1 MTQHTPFSARRLFCA
16 TAAPVLL
23 LLLLTTDGLAKKAA
37 PDDFNAD
44 RNELISLMLS
54 QQLPAQH
61 FSHEPLD
68 DTLSRKAFD
77 LYLRQLDP
85 RKRFLLQADV
95 KQLNAFATHI
105 DDELSRGKVVLA
117 DAGMTLLNDRI
128 SQVAKFID
136 PILDQGFDFDNK
148 EYLEVEPKKLAFAE
162 NAEKLKERWRL
173 SLKMQV
179 LDSYFQGE
187 SPALL

>member
-1 MTQHTPFSARRLFCA
+1 MFCA
-16 TAAPVLL
+16 TAAFVLL

-37 PDDFNAD
+37 PDAFNAD
-44 RNELISLMLS
+44 RNELIALMLS

-105 DDELSRGKVVLA
+105 DDELSRGNVVLA
-117 DAGMTLLNDRI
+117 DAGM
-128 SQVAKFID
+128 D
-136 PILDQGFDFDNK
+136 PAQ
-148 EYLEVEPKKLAFAE
+148 
-162 NAEKLKERWRL
+162 
-173 SLKMQV
+173 
-179 LDSYFQGE
+179 
-187 SPALL
+187 